1 MLFLLWVDQNLRGDQ
16 PVKPM
21 ELPFWGMADALEL
34 GRFLPKARILQHGA
48 SALDV
53 VTLVILAAFDILVLV
68 GRARHPETWDP
79 VLKLPFT
86 E

>member
-1 MLFLLWVDQNLRGDQ
+1 MQCLLWADQSGDR

-21 ELPFWGMADALEL
+21 ELPSWGVADALEL
-34 GRFLPKARILQHGA
+34 GRFLPKAGILQHGA
-48 SALDV
+48 STLDV
-53 VTLVILAAFDILVLV
+53 VTSVILTALDIRVLV
-68 GRARHPETWDP
+68 GRARHPETCDS